1 MLGQKHEAFTVPR
14 IVQLEQLRDRCC
26 EMMQLSAE
34 LFGGGTW
41 EKKECTEVIHSFRFA
56 GSPLALDLGKET
68 TMCGCVAMNV
78 SAVL

>member
-26 EMMQLSAE
+26 EMMQLSTE

-41 EKKECTEVIHSFRFA
+41 EKKECTEVIRSFRFA
-56 GSPLALDLGKET
+56 GSPLAMDLGKET
-68 TMCGCVAMNV
+68 TCGV
-78 SAVL
+78 